1 MNFCVKRFGPVAG
14 LILLLTACTGT
25 RQTKMLAIFFDG
37 VPEKNPAMATPVAPA
52 PTPTHAAESS
62 QPMPELYRLA
72 RAAPPGVRHKP
83 YADRECISCHE
94 SQFSQKLRGEV
105 AEICQ
110 LCHKNTFASRPFLH
124 TPVAT
129 GRCLEC
135 HKPHES
141 QESALL
147 ALPERQLC
155 AKCHEEKHVLGTP
168 AHAKIGDSACH
179 TCHDPHGGQKKFYL
193 NESPPDRPASPLAP
207 RLSQ

>member
-1 MNFCVKRFGPVAG
+1 MNLCVKRLGPVAG
-14 LILLLTACTGT
+14 LILLLSACTGA
-25 RQTKMLAIFFDG
+25 RQSNVLAIFFDG
-37 VPEKNPAMATPVAPA
+37 VPGKNPAVAAPVAPVPA
-52 PTPTHAAESS
+52 QAAESN
-62 QPMPELYRLA
+62 PAVPELYLLA

-141 QESALL
+141 RESALL

-155 AKCHEEKHVLGTP
+155 AKCHEEKHVLGTS
-168 AHAKIGDSACH
+168 AHAKIGDAACH
-179 TCHDPHGGQKKFYL
+179 VCHDPHGGQQKFYL
-193 NESPPDRPASPLAP
+193 TGSAPDRPVAPLARRP
-207 RLSQ
+207 SQ